1 MNCDW
6 REEDAGGGL
15 RVVWC
20 TRTGCGTRSKPTTY
34 TRDKIHCLCRGL
46 PHPHEWREWLR
57 LFADA
62 LGYSQAKAICAYIR
76 WRAKGSLLDALPPG
90 IPQPVLP
97 AIEEGPGTELHKLI
111 AELGITPTASCGCEA
126 MRQRMNAWRAEGCKS
141 HREEILSH
149 LQTAYQATD
158 LEAVFLAA
166 LRGATHPWLIR
177 RINPLHPIES
187 GLAALFDEALRRAQ
201 QAAE

>member
-111 AELGITPTASCGCEA
+111 AELGITPTPTCPCEQ
-126 MRQRMNAWRAEGCKS
+126 MRLRMNAWGPAGCRE
-141 HREEILSH
+141 HREEILAH
-149 LQTAYQATD
+149 MRTAYDEASVVTKLRAGVLALAKD
-158 LEAVFLAA
+158 LPLTLAGLLDEA
-166 LRGATHPWLIR
+166 IR
-177 RINPLHPIES
+177 R
-187 GLAALFDEALRRAQ
+187 
-201 QAAE
+201 AENNANERT